1 MAGPVPFL
9 GDAAAQGFFK
19 NKLSNART
27 SKVCMASPMGTVP
40 NKLKRGAGGREVLH
54 DFYTIISLSSLG
66 EVSIRRVKV
75 V

>member
-1 MAGPVPFL
+1 
-9 GDAAAQGFFK
+9 
-19 NKLSNART
+19 
-27 SKVCMASPMGTVP
+27 MASPMGTVP

-54 DFYTIISLSSLG
+54 DFYTIIRLSSLG